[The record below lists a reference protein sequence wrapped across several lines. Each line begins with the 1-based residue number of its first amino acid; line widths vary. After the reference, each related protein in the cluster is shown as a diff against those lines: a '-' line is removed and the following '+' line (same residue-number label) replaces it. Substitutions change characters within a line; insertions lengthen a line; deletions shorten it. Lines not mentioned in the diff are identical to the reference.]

1 MVIQEINP
9 EFIPGARI
17 KVIGVGGAGVNA
29 VNRMIAE
36 GIQGVE
42 FVSVNTDA
50 QQLVNSLAP
59 NKVNIGLNLTKGL
72 GAGANPDIGRK
83 AAEEDVES
91 IKHMLKDADMA
102 FISAGMGGGTGTGGA
117 PVIAQIAK
125 EMGILT
131 VAVVTKPFSFEGKQ
145 RFINATDGLERL
157 KNNVDTLIII
167 PNDKIFNIVDKK
179 TTFKQAFSMI
189 DKILTLGV
197 QGITDLVIKPG
208 LINIDFADI
217 RRIMQSSGTALL
229 GIGYGEGESRAVEA
243 ARRAI
248 DNPLLESHL
257 AGAKNII
264 FAVTGGDDLTPIEVQ
279 EAARIIEEI
288 ADPEANII
296 WGMSIDEAYQG
307 EVKVTIIATGFS
319 DNNQEAMIRGG
330 TLREMTGGGR
340 FGNSRAGGFMGV
352 GTRPTRS
359 EDFISREFNTPRDN
373 TPATAEVPA
382 PAQQPQQDFETPPF
396 MRKRLMSGG
405 N

>member
-29 VNRMIAE
+29 VNRMISE

-279 EAARIIEEI
+279 EAARIVEEI

-319 DNNQEAMIRGG
+319 DTNQDVMIRGG
-330 TLREMTGGGR
+330 TLREMTGGR
-340 FGNSRAGGFMGV
+340 FGNSRSSGFMGV
-352 GTRPTRS
+352 GARPTRS

-373 TPATAEVPA
+373 TPATAEVAA

>member
-29 VNRMIAE
+29 VNRMISE

-42 FVSVNTDA
+42 FVSINTDA

-59 NKVNIGLNLTKGL
+59 NKLNIGLNLTKGL

-91 IKHMLKDADMA
+91 IKHMLKDADMV

-145 RFINATDGLERL
+145 RFINSIDGLERL
-157 KNNVDTLIII
+157 KTNVDTLIII

-217 RRIMQSSGTALL
+217 KRIMQSS
-229 GIGYGEGESRAVEA
+229 
-243 ARRAI
+243 
-248 DNPLLESHL
+248 
-257 AGAKNII
+257 
-264 FAVTGGDDLTPIEVQ
+264 
-279 EAARIIEEI
+279 
-288 ADPEANII
+288 
-296 WGMSIDEAYQG
+296 
-307 EVKVTIIATGFS
+307 
-319 DNNQEAMIRGG
+319 
-330 TLREMTGGGR
+330 
-340 FGNSRAGGFMGV
+340 
-352 GTRPTRS
+352 
-359 EDFISREFNTPRDN
+359 
-373 TPATAEVPA
+373 
-382 PAQQPQQDFETPPF
+382 
-396 MRKRLMSGG
+396 
-405 N
+405 